1 MNIDEKLI
9 EMVRSHVELYDLSH
23 AKYMDSGYKDSI
35 WRSIG
40 DEINLT
46 GN

>member
-23 AKYMDSGYKDSI
+23 AKYMDSGYKDGI

-40 DEINLT
+40 DELNLT